1 MMVGAMEGF
10 HAGRAREEFTK
21 FLDYENML
29 SVDIKP
35 AWFGSILFKNECKSK
50 GYDR

>member
-29 SVDIKP
+29 NVDIKP
-35 AWFGSILFKNECKSK
+35 A
-50 GYDR
+50 

>member
-1 MMVGAMEGF
+1 MAPTIIKKSIDPLLMMVGAMEGF

-29 SVDIKP
+29 NVDIKP
-35 AWFGSILFKNECKSK
+35 A
-50 GYDR
+50 